1 MSLTRRSEEQSMLID
16 VQLFPQLIISMS
28 SDLFDDDFEFDEID
42 ENQLN
47 EILKMAEK
55 VEIWFWNDCK
65 FLSLKLAFYVAFGTG
80 FWKGF

>member
-55 VEIWFWNDCK
+55 VEI
-65 FLSLKLAFYVAFGTG
+65 
-80 FWKGF
+80 